1 MDSSSINAEI
11 HKTIDGKID
20 AGAVVQVHWI
30 AQEVLAKHDS
40 IQGDDADWYRVCT
53 FKEVCRI
60 AKAAI
65 GKYKADDTT
74 EQQMLFPGFKHL
86 CRAYPIERDG
96 DQVLVPIEQ
105 CTDAELQARADE
117 LDKMAKGCRDHAR
130 EIRQFIIFRAEGVDA
145 PAAAAGGM

>member
-1 MDSSSINAEI
+1 MDSGNINSEI
-11 HKTIDGKID
+11 HKLIDGKIE

-30 AQEVLAKHDS
+30 AQEVLAKHAS

-60 AKAAI
+60 AKSAI
-65 GKYKADDTT
+65 GKYKADDQT
-74 EQQMLFPGFKHL
+74 EQQLLFPGFKHL

-96 DQVLVPIEQ
+96 DQVLVPVEQ
-105 CTDAELQARADE
+105 CTDAELSARADE
-117 LDKMAKGCRDHAR
+117 LEKMAKGCRDHAR
-130 EIRQFIIFRAEGVDA
+130 EIREFIMARAFGVDA